1 MLCEP
6 ITSAN
11 TARDFFGYVFLKIR
25 ANERRGFLSAFGGYP
40 VAVMCLDK
48 SFQSVESHLPESV
61 FAIHKYCVRKLLTL
75 WNGHE
80 GEIQLTET
88 RYSTVVARG
97 LYRLRF
103 AKPTQPFPSIDPY
116 FRQFDEVTSL
126 ATCKM
131 SDFRQ
136 AVDKVSKVWE
146 PSELAGVYVERNQ
159 DNLELLRR
167 EISKEGQRLKYLPSL
182 LVVRCLTSTLTSSW
196 S

>member
-1 MLCEP
+1 MSLDTVLPLEDTEIFRTTSIPVSIITAAFMLCEP

-25 ANERRGFLSAFGGYP
+25 ANERRGFLSAFGGNP

-48 SFQSVESHLPESV
+48 SFQSVESHFPESV

-116 FRQFDEVTSL
+116 FRQFDKVTSL
-126 ATCKM
+126 
-131 SDFRQ
+131 DRYGHRH
-136 AVDKVSKVWE
+136 
-146 PSELAGVYVERNQ
+146 SEKHRSPTNRG
-159 DNLELLRR
+159 RR
-167 EISKEGQRLKYLPSL
+167 F
-182 LVVRCLTSTLTSSW
+182 
-196 S
+196 